1 MTFASSVR
9 QHQGASMLRLSKL
22 RAAATML
29 ILCGL
34 IAVPAGAQTYPHKPV
49 RFVVPYVAGGNT
61 DVLARLIGQRLA
73 ETLGQSVI
81 VDNRPAIDGV
91 AGIAVVTRSA
101 PDGYTLLMVSSSHAI
116 NTAMGMKLPYDALK
130 DLAPI
135 TQTASQQ
142 LILTVHPSVPAKTV
156 RELIAY
162 AKSARAGLNYGTSSS
177 ATQLATELFDM
188 LAGIKMTHIPYKGSA
203 PMMNDLLGGQIEVSF
218 SPSVISLPH
227 VKSGKVRALAI
238 GDSKRSAFMPD
249 LPTVDEAGVPGYQ
262 AVIWTGMLAP
272 AQTPRPIIERLNK
285 EVVRIVRSPDL
296 TERLVQLG
304 SDTVGSTPE
313 QFDKFVRDEIV
324 KWTAIAKK
332 VGLRAEN

>member
-1 MTFASSVR
+1 MHRSLNLRSSGLAV
-9 QHQGASMLRLSKL
+9 
-22 RAAATML
+22 
-29 ILCGL
+29 LCGGML
-34 IAVPAGAQTYPHKPV
+34 AIPALAQTYPSKPI
-49 RFVVPYVAGGNT
+49 RFVVPYAAGGNT
-61 DVLARLIGQRLA
+61 DVLARLIGQRLV
-73 ETLGQSVI
+73 ESLGQSVI

-116 NTAMGMKLPYDALK
+116 NTAMGLKLPYDPLK

-142 LILTVHPSVPAKTV
+142 LILTVHPAVPVKTV
-156 RELIAY
+156 KELV
-162 AKSARAGLNYGTSSS
+162 SHARSRQAGLNYGTSSS
-177 ATQLATELFDM
+177 ATQLATELFNL
-188 LAGIKMTHIPYKGSA
+188 LAGIKMVHIPYKGAA

-218 SPSVISLPH
+218 SPSVIALPH
-227 VKSGKVRALAI
+227 VKSGRIRALAI
-238 GDSKRSAFMPD
+238 GDAKRSAFMPD
-249 LPTVDEAGVPGYQ
+249 LPTVAEAGVPGYQ

-272 AQTPRPIIERLNK
+272 AKTPRAIIERLNR

-324 KWTAIAKK
+324 KWSEIAKK
-332 VGLRAEN
+332 VGIKAES